1 MGSSVIKQQS
11 TGLATTT
18 QPGLVSTAAQTFA
31 GDKTFNNLL
40 LTPNQPMFW
49 AVRNAGAVSAT
60 TVVIFETVETN
71 IANCYNNTT
80 GRFTAPVSGVYH
92 ITTTGG
98 NSVEFY
104 FDIRKNGTIITR
116 GEARGFATSGYVWQ
130 SATRT
135 VYLNA
140 NDYVDVIV
148 PFGSANFN
156 TPYGGFGA
164 FLIG

>member
-1 MGSSVIKQQS
+1 MSSSIMTRQS
-11 TGLATTT
+11 SGFASAT
-18 QPGLVSTAAQTFA
+18 QNGLVNTIDQTFA
-31 GDKTFNNLL
+31 GNKTFNNLL

-92 ITTTGG
+92 ITATGG
-98 NSVEFY
+98 NSTEFY
-104 FDIRKNGTIITR
+104 FDIRKNGTGVSR
-116 GEARGFATSGYVWQ
+116 AEARGISAFFWQ
-130 SATRT
+130 TTART
-135 VYLNA
+135 IYLNA
-140 NDYVDVIV
+140 NDYIDVIV
-148 PFGSANFN
+148 QLGTVNFN
-156 TPYGGFGA
+156 TPYAGFGA